1 MKTKYLPLLFA
12 WMAFLFLSACTT
24 LTPVMRTGDGEYIV
38 SRSGDT
44 GFTPVGKLRRK
55 AVADVNRYAGVN
67 GGRKV
72 RRCRLKSE
80 TPVPQNGS
88 VLSLGQVPHDALN
101 TFG

>member
-1 MKTKYLPLLFA
+1 MAKRGEVWQVDFGMAQKVRPALVISVPYDDSDRALIAVVPHTTAIRGSRFEVVLPVR
-12 WMAFLFLSACTT
+12 FLE
-24 LTPVMRTGDGEYIV
+24 P
-38 SRSGDT
+38 
-44 GFTPVGKLRRK
+44 
-55 AVADVNRYAGVN
+55 GVN

-88 VLSLGQVPHDALN
+88 SLLSGQVPHDALN